1 MDQTESNNSRGITTL
16 AHGNRSYPGE
26 MASVRRGKD
35 GKRVVWGGRGEGGLE
50 RGGSLMK
57 EVEVAF
63 FSFTRNN
70 ENDDILLSSTRM
82 YRTARTAF
90 VSADITE

>member
-35 GKRVVWGGRGEGGLE
+35 GKRVVWGGRGEGSLE

-63 FSFTRNN
+63 FFFYAEQRK
-70 ENDDILLSSTRM
+70 RR
-82 YRTARTAF
+82 YF
-90 VSADITE
+90 VELDPNVQDGANCISIS